1 MGPTLP
7 FHVDVKSSVEQVE
20 MTIGELA
27 DRFGIATHVLRHWEA
42 AGLLTPIRRVNGR
55 RRYDNGALARVALIQ
70 QGKELGFGLE
80 QVRAMLDAADPA
92 ARREVLSRHDA
103 ELERRIES
111 ARAAREM
118 IGHALTHHSDDDF
131 IECPIFLAML
141 EARIPPAG
149 GR

>member
-7 FHVDVKSSVEQVE
+7 FHVDVKSRDE

-27 DRFGIATHVLRHWEA
+27 DRFGLATHVLRHWEA
-42 AGLLTPIRRVNGR
+42 VGLLTPARRVNGR
-55 RRYDNGALARVALIQ
+55 RRYDRNALARVVLIQ

-80 QVRAMLDAADPA
+80 QVRAMLDATDPV
-92 ARREVLSRHDA
+92 ARKEVLARHDA

-118 IGHALTHHSDDDF
+118 IGHALTCPAPDF
-131 IECPIFLAML
+131 IECPNFRAML
-141 EARIPPAG
+141 EARIPQ
-149 GR
+149 